1 MKKSQKT
8 LSLVLFSVLF
18 LFILSFASFADS
30 VSVYLPH
37 SYAIS
42 GWVIVVH
49 KDQIKPAEGFTAKQ
63 AMEFAVSGGTV
74 GVRSEKRTVKS
85 EES

>member
-1 MKKSQKT
+1 MIRVKNLRVPYDTVRPLAELAAERLKT
-8 LSLVLFSVLF
+8 SPCAV
-18 LFILSFASFADS
+18 
-30 VSVYLPH
+30 H
-37 SYAIS
+37 
-42 GWVIVVH
+42 GVIVVH

-74 GVRSEKRTVKS
+74 GVRNEKKTVKS